1 MKTIDKSLILSRS
14 FVALDICF
22 AMGGL
27 SILLTFLGE
36 VWSPIF
42 RQFAIGPLLESLVLF
57 TGFLAFQFV
66 IIYWPENDQNNVENR
81 QPSGWQ

>member
-42 RQFAIGPLLESLVLF
+42 RQFAIG
-57 TGFLAFQFV
+57 FLAFQFV